1 MGYLS
6 RFARPS
12 LQREWFLARRK
23 YSRRHSKETKM
34 NDTLSTDP
42 LFLEITRRHMPSVET
57 LETRNRDALDFHD
70 VAVWSIRKSLAEPE
84 TKTMKLSDTQRIV
97 LSHGAQHP
105 QLLAIAPKHL
115 PVAACRAVVNSLIKS
130 RLLIEVAAP
139 RDQLAMVWRKDG
151 DGTPILIQ
159 VTDEGLRAIGID
171 PNEGRAAPDT
181 APQGGEDNAPQAE
194 EQPSAEPAP
203 EAPNMESV
211 NLREAAER
219 LLAAW
224 EETPPANADKDPI
237 ARAMDMLRSAL
248 SRRGTRATGA
258 PRKPREG
265 TKQEVVLAMLR
276 RPEGATVAQIAE
288 ATGWAQHTVRGFF
301 AGLKKRQ
308 GITVEIAERIR
319 QVGPN
324 KQGAKGSYTVYR
336 VAE

>member
-1 MGYLS
+1 MG
-6 RFARPS
+6 
-12 LQREWFLARRK
+12 
-23 YSRRHSKETKM
+23 
-34 NDTLSTDP
+34 
-42 LFLEITRRHMPSVET
+42 
-57 LETRNRDALDFHD
+57 
-70 VAVWSIRKSLAEPE
+70 
-84 TKTMKLSDTQRIV
+84 
-97 LSHGAQHP
+97 
-105 QLLAIAPKHL
+105 
-115 PVAACRAVVNSLIKS
+115 
-130 RLLIEVAAP
+130 
-139 RDQLAMVWRKDG
+139 
-151 DGTPILIQ
+151 
-159 VTDEGLRAIGID
+159 
-171 PNEGRAAPDT
+171 
-181 APQGGEDNAPQAE
+181 
-194 EQPSAEPAP
+194 
-203 EAPNMESV
+203 SV

-224 EETPPANADKDPI
+224 EETPPPNADKDPI
-237 ARAMDMLRSAL
+237 ARAMAMLRDAL
-248 SRRGTRATGA
+248 TRRATRATGS

>member
-1 MGYLS
+1 
-6 RFARPS
+6 
-12 LQREWFLARRK
+12 
-23 YSRRHSKETKM
+23 
-34 NDTLSTDP
+34 
-42 LFLEITRRHMPSVET
+42 
-57 LETRNRDALDFHD
+57 
-70 VAVWSIRKSLAEPE
+70 
-84 TKTMKLSDTQRIV
+84 
-97 LSHGAQHP
+97 
-105 QLLAIAPKHL
+105 
-115 PVAACRAVVNSLIKS
+115 
-130 RLLIEVAAP
+130 
-139 RDQLAMVWRKDG
+139 MVWRKDA

-171 PNEGRAAPDT
+171 PNEDRAAPKP
-181 APQGGEDNAPQAE
+181 AAQGGEDTTPQAE
-194 EQPSAEPAP
+194 EQPAAEPAQAAP
-203 EAPNMESV
+203 EAPNMASV

-224 EETPPANADKDPI
+224 EETPPPNASQDPI
-237 ARAMDMLRSAL
+237 ARAMDMLRNVL

>member
-1 MGYLS
+1 
-6 RFARPS
+6 
-12 LQREWFLARRK
+12 
-23 YSRRHSKETKM
+23 
-34 NDTLSTDP
+34 
-42 LFLEITRRHMPSVET
+42 
-57 LETRNRDALDFHD
+57 
-70 VAVWSIRKSLAEPE
+70 
-84 TKTMKLSDTQRIV
+84 
-97 LSHGAQHP
+97 
-105 QLLAIAPKHL
+105 
-115 PVAACRAVVNSLIKS
+115 
-130 RLLIEVAAP
+130 
-139 RDQLAMVWRKDG
+139 MVWRKDA

-171 PNEGRAAPDT
+171 PNEGRAARDT
-181 APQGGEDNAPQAE
+181 APQGGEGNALQGE

-203 EAPNMESV
+203 TAPEVPNMGSV

-224 EETPPANADKDPI
+224 EETPPRNADKDPVT
-237 ARAMDMLRSAL
+237 RAMDMLRNVL

-336 VAE
+336 LCGAPHKR